1 MLLSEGTPAP
11 DFALPDDSGQVHRL
25 SDYRG
30 RVVVLYF
37 YPKDNTPGCT
47 KEACG
52 FRDDYADYQAAG
64 VVVIGVSPDPPERHT
79 KFKLK
84 YNLPFVLLS
93 DPEHRVLEQ
102 YGAWGLKKNFGREY
116 YGVLRVTYVI
126 DSEGVIRKV
135 YPKVKPAEHSRQVLR
150 DLRDMGLIPEKSGG
164 TS

>member
-1 MLLSEGTPAP
+1 MLLPEGTPAP
-11 DFALPDDSGQVHRL
+11 DFALPDESGQIHRL

-64 VVVIGVSPDPPERHT
+64 VMVIGVSPDPPERHAR
-79 KFKLK
+79 FKLK

-93 DPEHRVLEQ
+93 DPEHQVLEK
-102 YGAWGLKKNFGREY
+102 YGAWGLKKAYGREY

-126 DSEGVIRKV
+126 DPEGIIRKV
-135 YPKVKPAEHSRQVLR
+135 YPKVKPAEHSKQVLE
-150 DLRDMGLIPEKSGG
+150 DLRAMGLLAEGA
-164 TS
+164 